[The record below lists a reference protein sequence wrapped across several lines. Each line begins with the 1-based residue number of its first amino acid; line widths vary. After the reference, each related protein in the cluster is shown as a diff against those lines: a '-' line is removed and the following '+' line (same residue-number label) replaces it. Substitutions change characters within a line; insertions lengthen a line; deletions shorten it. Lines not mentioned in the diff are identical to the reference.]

1 MRRSLKIWT
10 ATNLRFAIA
19 NRLTLA
25 ADASFIC
32 LLKGVRLLAR
42 IFPMLAPALASFAK
56 AQTVARLSR
65 DRKYARITSLGELPS
80 DAAFFVVHE
89 RESIWIYPCESKAE
103 AAKYL
108 TAFRKGQSAVS
119 AYQGIPDRLDSNRKW
134 MYYPAL
140 VPGGAVVTPR
150 RQKWIDAM
158 QARENERLKIK
169 LGVRT
174 VEHR

>member
-1 MRRSLKIWT
+1 M
-10 ATNLRFAIA
+10 RFAIA

-42 IFPMLAPALASFAK
+42 IFPVLAPALASFAK
-56 AQTVARLSR
+56 AQ
-65 DRKYARITSLGELPS
+65 IGELPS

>member
-1 MRRSLKIWT
+1 M

-19 NRLTLA
+19 NRLITRA
-25 ADASFIC
+25 ADASFIG

-42 IFPMLAPALASFAK
+42 MFPVLAPALASFAK
-56 AQTVARLSR
+56 AQTVARLSH

-89 RESIWIYPCESKAE
+89 RESIWIYPCETKAE

-108 TAFRKGQSAVS
+108 AAFRKGESAVS
-119 AYQGIPDRLDSNRKW
+119 VYRGIPERLDASRKW

-140 VPGGAVVTPR
+140 LPVGASVSPR
-150 RQKWIDAM
+150 RQKWIDTM
-158 QARENERLKIK
+158 QARENHRLKMK

-174 VEHR
+174 VEL